1 MIEDVS
7 FSVPGDSGAEL
18 RVRAWRIDAG
28 RPGPKVHLQA
38 GVHADEIAGM
48 LVLHELLARLRDAAE
63 RGVLHGSVTLVPQ
76 ANPIGIGQF
85 RQGRILGRHHDATS
99 RNFNRGFP
107 ASAAAGGTL
116 DNLSLWQKRLAELA
130 APADI
135 VLDLHTDDEAV
146 QYVYLHECFWPA
158 GQDLAAALR
167 AELAIIWDGDSDGAF
182 EEVVIAPWL
191 AEQDFAGRL
200 VATVELRGQGD
211 VSDALARQD
220 ADGIYRFL
228 GARGVVSD
236 AQPLPEWKGIATP
249 IGFME
254 TVFAPVAGVLVFERE
269 LGDWIGAGERIGRI
283 IARPGDAASEHV
295 LRAPQAG
302 MFATRYRD
310 RLIPRGAI
318 AAKLTGS
325 VPSSTWSAGAL
336 DP

>member
-18 RVRAWRIDAG
+18 RVLAWRIDG
-28 RPGPKVHLQA
+28 GKPGPKVHLQA

-48 LVLHELLARLRDAAE
+48 LVLHELLPRLREAAQN
-63 RGVLHGSVTLVPQ
+63 GTLNGSVTVVPQ

-85 RQGRILGRHHDATS
+85 RQGRILGRHHDAS
-99 RNFNRGFP
+99 ARNFNRGFP
-107 ASAAAGGTL
+107 ASAAARGTL

-135 VLDLHTDDEAV
+135 VLDLHTDDEAL

-158 GQDLAAALR
+158 GHDLAAALR
-167 AELAIIWDGDSDGAF
+167 AELAIIWEGDSDGAF

-191 AEQDFAGRL
+191 AEQRFDGRL

-228 GARGVVSD
+228 GARGVVTD
-236 AQPLPEWKGIATP
+236 AEPVPEWKGVATP

-254 TVFAPVAGVLVFERE
+254 TVFAPAAGVLVFERE
-269 LGDWIGAGERIGRI
+269 LGERIEAGERFGRI
-283 IARPGDAASEHV
+283 VARPGDASSEHI
-295 LRAPQAG
+295 LRAPQSG
-302 MFATRYRD
+302 ILATRYRD
-310 RLIPRGAI
+310 RLIPQGAI

-325 VPSSTWSAGAL
+325 APSSTWSSGAL

>member
-7 FSVPGDSGAEL
+7 FSVPGDCGAEL
-18 RVRAWRIDAG
+18 TVRAWRVDG
-28 RPGPKVHLQA
+28 GKPGPHVHLQA

-48 LVLHELLARLRDAAE
+48 LVLHELLPRLGEAAARGALN
-63 RGVLHGSVTLVPQ
+63 GSVTVVPQ

-107 ASAAAGGTL
+107 ASAAARGTL
-116 DNLSLWQKRLAELA
+116 DSVVLWQKRLAELA

-135 VLDLHTDDEAV
+135 VLDLHTDDEAL

-167 AELAIIWDGDSDGAF
+167 AELAIIWEGDSDGAF

-191 AEQDFAGRL
+191 AEQRFDGRL

-220 ADGIYRFL
+220 ADGLYRFL

-236 AQPLPEWKGIATP
+236 AQPLHEWTGVAVP

-254 TVFAPVAGVLVFERE
+254 TVFAPAAGVLVFERE
-269 LGDWIGAGERIGRI
+269 LGERIEAGERFARI
-283 IARPGDAASEHV
+283 VARPGDASSEHI
-295 LRAPQAG
+295 LRAPQRG
-302 MFATRYRD
+302 ILATRYRD
-310 RLIPRGAI
+310 RLIPQGAI

-325 VPSSTWSAGAL
+325 MTSSTWSAGAL

>member
-7 FSVPGDSGAEL
+7 FSVPGDSGAKL
-18 RVRAWRIDAG
+18 CVRAWRVDGG

-48 LVLHELLARLRDAAE
+48 LVLHELLPRLREAAQN
-63 RGVLHGSVTLVPQ
+63 GALNGSVTVVPQ

-85 RQGRILGRHHDATS
+85 RQGRILGRHHDAS
-99 RNFNRGFP
+99 ARNFNRGFP
-107 ASAAAGGTL
+107 ASASARGTL

-135 VLDLHTDDEAV
+135 VLDLHTDDEALP
-146 QYVYLHECFWPA
+146 YVYLHECFWPA

-167 AELAIIWDGDSDGAF
+167 AELAIIWEGDSDGAF

-191 AEQDFAGRL
+191 AEQRFAGRL

-211 VSDALARQD
+211 VSDALAQQD
-220 ADGIYRFL
+220 ADGLYRFL
-228 GARGVVSD
+228 GARGVVTD
-236 AQPLPEWKGIATP
+236 AGPLPEWKGVATP

-254 TVFAPVAGVLVFERE
+254 TVFAPAAGVLVFERE
-269 LGDWIGAGERIGRI
+269 LGEYIEAGERFARI
-283 IARPGDAASEHV
+283 VSHPGDSSSEHI
-295 LRAPQAG
+295 LRAPQSG
-302 MFATRYRD
+302 LFATRYRD
-310 RLIPRGAI
+310 RLIPQGAI
-318 AAKLTGS
+318 AGKFTGTG
-325 VPSSTWSAGAL
+325 PSSTWIAGAL